1 MSPCPV
7 YPTPNNQFFQQT
19 LTRVCA
25 QKQSVARVGSVGS
38 WFVWGDR
45 EHQRNNCSEIFLPL
59 VCLKS

>member
-1 MSPCPV
+1 MLV
-7 YPTPNNQFFQQT
+7 
-19 LTRVCA
+19 RVG
-25 QKQSVARVGSVGS
+25 SVGRVVRVGRVGSVGS